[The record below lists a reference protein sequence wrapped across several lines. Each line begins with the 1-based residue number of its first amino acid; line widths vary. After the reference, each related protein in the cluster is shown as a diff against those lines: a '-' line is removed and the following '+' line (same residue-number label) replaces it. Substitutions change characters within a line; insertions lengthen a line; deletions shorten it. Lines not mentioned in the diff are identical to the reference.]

1 MSTRNQKAD
10 PLKWVPHTLRRSAS
24 GPLRAFSNRSSQA
37 MLQPL
42 GATSLE
48 SATAST
54 LWLPEL
60 PDSPLDKAIRLLQ
73 VAAEVEH
80 ALMVQYLYAGNAFTT
95 ANQMIRDI
103 AVEEMIHLMTV

>member
-1 MSTRNQKAD
+1 
-10 PLKWVPHTLRRSAS
+10 
-24 GPLRAFSNRSSQA
+24 

-95 ANQMIRDI
+95 ANQMIRDGSKSI
-103 AVEEMIHLMTV
+103 ASHQATTSFESSGFWPSSH